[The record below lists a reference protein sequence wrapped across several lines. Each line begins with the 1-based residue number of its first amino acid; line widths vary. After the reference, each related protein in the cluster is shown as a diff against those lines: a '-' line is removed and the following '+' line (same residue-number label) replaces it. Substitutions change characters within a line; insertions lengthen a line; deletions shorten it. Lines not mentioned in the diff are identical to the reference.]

1 MKTLF
6 LLVGFAFLETA
17 AAARAADSMAAVESK
32 DTRVASEPLEIVE
45 QEPRIWACDFQ
56 SAALGRRMRFL
67 VVLPEGASRTSRPLP
82 VIYFLHGLGRNE
94 HTLLDYATTRPR
106 VLAARTAIVLPRG
119 LRGWYVN
126 SPVVPQDRFADYID
140 EVMRL
145 AEQNFPVSH
154 SPQHRAIGGWSMG
167 GYGAMHTATRR
178 PGDFAAVASIIGIL
192 DFPRVP
198 ISDPKQN
205 YSVPACFG
213 STPEFWATVNPRL
226 HLPALGAM
234 KVFVAYA
241 DGAPERQMNEVFL
254 ADAARL
260 GMRVTVKRLH
270 GGHTFPM
277 VEQSLDP
284 ALSFLETSVRAGG
297 AER

>member
-1 MKTLF
+1 
-6 LLVGFAFLETA
+6 
-17 AAARAADSMAAVESK
+17 
-32 DTRVASEPLEIVE
+32 
-45 QEPRIWACDFQ
+45 
-56 SAALGRRMRFL
+56 
-67 VVLPEGASRTSRPLP
+67 
-82 VIYFLHGLGRNE
+82 
-94 HTLLDYATTRPR
+94 
-106 VLAARTAIVLPRG
+106 
-119 LRGWYVN
+119 
-126 SPVVPQDRFADYID
+126 
-140 EVMRL
+140 
-145 AEQNFPVSH
+145 
-154 SPQHRAIGGWSMG
+154 MG

-192 DFPRVP
+192 DFPRAP
-198 ISDPKQN
+198 IPDSKQN

-213 STPEFWATVNPRL
+213 TNVQFWATVNPRL
-226 HLPALGAM
+226 QLPALGPM

-284 ALSFLETSVRAGG
+284 ALSFLETSVTAVRPNAK
-297 AER
+297 